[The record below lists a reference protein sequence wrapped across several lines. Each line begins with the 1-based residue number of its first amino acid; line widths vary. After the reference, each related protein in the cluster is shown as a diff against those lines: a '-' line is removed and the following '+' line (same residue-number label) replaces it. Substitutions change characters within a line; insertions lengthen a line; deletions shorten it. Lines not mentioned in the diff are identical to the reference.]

1 MTNCPNCGAP
11 AAGRRC
17 EYCGTP
23 LEELTQL
30 MGGEETLLE
39 ELTQLQQGM
48 GGADGI
54 TGRAT
59 WDRLHGFTLYADNR
73 PVITITESGLTIER
87 R

>member
-11 AAGRRC
+11 AVGSRC

-30 MGGEETLLE
+30 VSGSCPPLE
-39 ELTQLQQGM
+39 ELPWLQQGM

-54 TGRAT
+54 TGRVT
-59 WDRLHGFTLYADNR
+59 WDQMLGLTLYADNR

>member
-11 AAGRRC
+11 AAGSRC

-23 LEELTQL
+23 LEELTQR
-30 MGGEETLLE
+30 MGGDD
-39 ELTQLQQGM
+39 GM
-48 GGADGI
+48 MGPV
-54 TGRAT
+54 T
-59 WDRLHGFTLYADNR
+59 WDRHGITLYADNR